1 MKNHF
6 KHSEFEC
13 KCGCGL
19 NNING
24 ELLEDLNVARSI
36 ADTPFIITSGA
47 RCAVHNKNVGGLANS
62 SHLTG
67 HAVDIRADDSQE
79 RSLILEGLVL
89 AGFKRIGI
97 SKHFIHVDND
107 PSKPNQ
113 VAWLY

>member
-1 MKNHF
+1 MKKHF
-6 KHSEFEC
+6 KHSELEC

-24 ELLEDLNVARSI
+24 ELLEDLNVAREISNI
-36 ADTPFIITSGA
+36 PFVITSGS

-67 HAVDIRADDSQE
+67 YAVDIRADDSRE
-79 RSLILEGLVL
+79 RSLILEGLIL
-89 AGFKRIGI
+89 SGFKRIGI